1 MSGAPRS
8 RVHQDPRALA
18 SAAGNISL
26 TNPAQSVQTRD
37 EHVSHSAADSS
48 ASDFYVSIG
57 IGVSAV
63 VAAQNDSRIRGCPFC
78 LVG

>member
-1 MSGAPRS
+1 MHLPIVCIEILGP
-8 RVHQDPRALA
+8 LA

-57 IGVSAV
+57 IGGVSAV